1 MPLAAHATLSQGV
14 LSINAAW
21 GDHLKMDSQLIH
33 AKDQCEI
40 NLDNPSSYAS
50 AVHNASALG
59 VLVANK
65 LIAQG
70 ARV

>member
-40 NLDNPSSYAS
+40 NLDNPSAYAS